1 MIMFSKSQLINQ
13 IHEDWAK
20 EPQSQICLSIF
31 DFLLRLPMDRPLH
44 LTYGR
49 LRSTIGQSYEDREI
63 LLAIQYLTG
72 DRTQLLELH
81 YELIDEDDTPYPLDD
96 DLVRL
101 AQETGE
107 LFHPET
113 GDIVNNYKDK
123 VFLYFTPSNL
133 VRNII

>member
-1 MIMFSKSQLINQ
+1 MSSKSQLIKQ
-13 IHEDWAK
+13 INEDWAE
-20 EPQSQICLSIF
+20 EPQSDICLSIL
-31 DFLLRLPMDRPLH
+31 DLLLKLPTDKPSH

-49 LRSTIGQSYEDREI
+49 LRNTISQSYADREL
-63 LLAIQYLTG
+63 LLAVQYLTG

-81 YELIDEDDTPYPLDD
+81 YELIDEDDIPYPLDD
-96 DLVRL
+96 DSVRL

-123 VFLYFTPSNL
+123 VVLYFMPSNL
-133 VRNII
+133 VKNIIQ

>member
-1 MIMFSKSQLINQ
+1 MSSKSQLVEQ
-13 IHEDWAK
+13 IHEDWAE
-20 EPQSQICLSIF
+20 EPQSKICLSIL
-31 DFLLRLPMDRPLH
+31 DLLLKLPTDKPSH

-49 LRSTIGQSYEDREI
+49 LRNTISQSYADREL
-63 LLAIQYLTG
+63 LLAVQYLTG

-81 YELIDEDDTPYPLDD
+81 YELIDEDDIPYPLDD
-96 DLVRL
+96 DSVRL

-123 VFLYFTPSNL
+123 VVLYFMPSNL
-133 VRNII
+133 VKNIIQ

>member
-1 MIMFSKSQLINQ
+1 MSSKSQLIKQ
-13 IHEDWAK
+13 INEDWAE
-20 EPQSQICLSIF
+20 EPQSKICLSIF
-31 DFLLRLPMDRPLH
+31 DFLLKLPTDRPLH
-44 LTYGR
+44 LTYGK
-49 LRSTIGQSYEDREI
+49 LRNTIGQSYADREL
-63 LLAIQYLTG
+63 LLAVQYLTG

-96 DLVRL
+96 DSVRL

-113 GDIVNNYKDK
+113 GSIINNYKDK

-133 VRNII
+133 VRNIS